1 MKTILKSAATFLS
14 TAVLATAVNATE
26 MSTIEGLVAFDQGNF
41 HLITETQSITL
52 TGMSRDELN
61 FYTGQKAIITGE
73 AHSDE
78 GEADAMEV
86 YKIQLEKQG
95 ELVTLYDWEVVNNEL
110 YEN

>member
-1 MKTILKSAATFLS
+1 MKKILKSATTFLS

-86 YKIQLEKQG
+86 YKIQLEKRG